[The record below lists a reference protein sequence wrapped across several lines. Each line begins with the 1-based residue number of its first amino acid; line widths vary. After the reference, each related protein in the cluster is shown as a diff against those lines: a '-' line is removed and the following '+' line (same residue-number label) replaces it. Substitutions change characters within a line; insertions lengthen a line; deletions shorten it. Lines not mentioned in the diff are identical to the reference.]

1 MHKSNKWLIV
11 STVFF
16 ALMTVGLT
24 ATTVYYA
31 KKAEKKCETI
41 PSVRQRTVS
50 RSNTENNANGRKSS
64 LAEPEKKIYSEME
77 IEDFSFDGKVI
88 KLRCSEVPDVDAAK
102 EYVSVDPAPKGGL
115 SFSADT
121 EYAYWDR
128 KDVSFLRITGDFL
141 YRTNLTLRV
150 RKGFPASKIANSTN
164 KVVEALAKDYLYAFR
179 REDENPFVAFAD
191 EGRYLPPIGKR
202 LIALDCMNVSN
213 ITASISAVP
222 GLNIVQMLSLEERK
236 YNKIHRSYWYGE
248 GKEAFVEDLS
258 AKVEEVNIP
267 VKNELNVQE
276 EAVLPL
282 PEENGIYFVKVKGE
296 KGHVQSRVVVVSDL
310 AISVRRTQAKIFAW
324 ITSLSRGTPVAGA
337 KVYIFSS
344 AAVLL
349 AEGVSD
355 ENGLCECVQNIEG
368 EPFVVL
374 ASSADER
381 DATFVALARS
391 SQVEEHFSSEGYR
404 SQYLKENEL
413 AAFAWTERG
422 IYRHG
427 ERVFFHALVR
437 GADMAAPKSVPLE
450 IVLAKPGGVFM
461 KKTVATDEYGAIY
474 LDDIAIP
481 DDQPSGVWMFDVKI
495 PGENGESLYSHFIK
509 VEDFVPPQI
518 KVATVIGD
526 KRTAQDFSF
535 GISAEFMY
543 GGAASGLTS
552 SGAVVFEDVAFS
564 PKDWPGWVFGDESRG
579 LKPNFTRLPKQVL
592 DADGKAHYSASMQSS
607 DGLPSA
613 AVRATAQ
620 SEVLEVSGR
629 SVFSRASATLHYYPF
644 YIGTTLKNWIR
655 RPDSGKVQISV
666 ACVSPE
672 GKRLSESKTLVARL
686 QRFDTVYS
694 YETDDNGRNTW
705 RSERIATDVLGEE
718 GVEIKTS
725 PEGNALFTLP
735 PLECGDYTLSIADS
749 DSEVSFSRSFY
760 LSDWGDDTMR
770 AELSNPSKVTITA
783 DKPFYRPGDRPKLC
797 VRTPFTGRA
806 LLGVFRDD
814 AVYTQVMEITNLT
827 SEVELREIS
836 GDFAPNI
843 DVSFSIVHGVSE
855 KAGHLAAR
863 AHGETSLEV
872 RLSENEIPVNVTARL
887 ADSRVAADF
896 EAPGAKQA
904 IVTVVDEAV
913 LMLTNE
919 KTPNP
924 NGEFQK
930 SREGYRELFDL
941 YNRLLPLSGEDKLL
955 VNGLKTGGGCD
966 SSLLGRVSPVQSR
979 RFKPLALWSG
989 KVDVVDGRGK
999 AEFCL
1004 PEFSGRIRV
1013 TVVAYSEKAAGSAS
1027 CQCKIEPKLVVTPDA
1042 PRFVAPGDVFTVS
1055 LPFDNRAGEDGA
1067 VDYKI
1072 YTSFEGGEKKLF
1084 QEGSVHLSKD
1094 CRKLLPFDAKAP
1106 EAIGQMLFIFETAA
1120 FGEKHRHE
1128 IELPVR
1134 PAVAWR
1140 QTSGVE
1146 VLPPGRRIK
1155 LQKGEASSMTRFSYS
1170 VSESPASELK
1180 DAIEWLSDYPHG
1192 CLEQT
1197 SSRIMPLITAGGI
1210 LGECSPV
1217 ASSNRLEYIKA
1228 GVRRVLSMCQ
1238 NDGSF
1243 AMWPDIRGNGGSMT
1257 DWELEVSLYAAHFL
1271 FEVERST
1278 LIENIWS
1285 SAAERSK
1292 VLSHIRSNSST
1303 SYTNRMSIAAYACH
1317 TLVLAGTPNKG
1328 SMYSL
1333 YDKRGLLTHLS
1344 RARLARAFALMGDGA
1359 RAGEL
1364 LSSIKGPSSVVKAS
1378 YMLLAIL
1385 EIDPED
1391 KRVSELVKY
1400 LAFKREKARYSWGTT
1415 FDNAHAVMAL
1425 GEYFRRQPLSL
1436 GLSNVKEEG
1445 GELVNEGSGTAF
1457 VSWKRLDLPKLADV
1471 KEESSGLSIRREFL
1485 TIEGKPYDITKSS
1498 RGDSIVVR
1506 IELSSDEDRILND
1519 LVIEDLLPGALEP
1532 VHNDIGVFPWIE
1544 KGAHRWVLRHELRD
1558 DRILV
1563 FSDTF
1568 ALKKNEKVA
1577 FHYSLR
1583 VVSAGTFALPA
1594 VAVEA
1599 MYQPELRASG
1609 RTGRLVVGY

>member
-1 MHKSNKWLIV
+1 MHKTTKWLIV

-16 ALMTVGLT
+16 ALMTLGLT
-24 ATTVYYA
+24 ATTVYFA
-31 KKAEKKCETI
+31 KKAEKNSKI
-41 PSVRQRTVS
+41 APSPKIT
-50 RSNTENNANGRKSS
+50 
-64 LAEPEKKIYSEME
+64 LEKNIEKDASEKQYSEME
-77 IEDFSFDGKVI
+77 VEEFSFDGKTI
-88 KLRCSEVPDVDAAK
+88 KLRCSETPDIDAAK

-115 SFSADT
+115 AFSVGS
-121 EYAYWDR
+121 EYDYWDR
-128 KDVSFLRITGDFL
+128 RDYFFLKIAGDFA
-141 YRTNLTLRV
+141 YRTNLTLKV
-150 RKGFPASKIANSTN
+150 RKGFPSCKSANSAN
-164 KVVEALAKDYLYAFR
+164 KVVEALAEDYLHIFR
-179 REDENPFVAFAD
+179 REDEKPFVAFAD

-202 LIALDCMNVSN
+202 LIALECMNVSN

-222 GLNIVQMLSLEERK
+222 GLNIVQMLSLEEGK
-236 YNKIHRSYWYGE
+236 YQKIYKNYWG

-258 AKVEEVNIP
+258 VTMENVNIP
-267 VKNELNVQE
+267 AKNELNVQE
-276 EAVLPL
+276 EVTLPL
-282 PEENGIYFVKVKGE
+282 PEENGIYFVKIQGE
-296 KGHVQSRVVVVSDL
+296 KGTAESRVVVISDL
-310 AISVRRTQAKIFAW
+310 AITARRTKEKLFVW
-324 ITSLSRGTPVAGA
+324 VTSLSTGTPVGGA
-337 KVYIFSS
+337 KVRIFSS
-344 AAVLL
+344 AANLL
-349 AEGVSD
+349 ADGVAD
-355 ENGLCECVQNIEG
+355 ENGLCECVQKADG
-368 EPFVVL
+368 EPFIVV
-374 ASSADER
+374 ASSADES
-381 DATFVALARS
+381 DATFVALAKS
-391 SQVEEHFSSEGYR
+391 SEVEEDFSSEGYR
-404 SQYLKENEL
+404 PSYLEEGDL

-437 GADMAAPKSVPLE
+437 GADMEAPKSIPLE
-450 IVLAKPGGVFM
+450 VVLRKPGGVFM
-461 KKTVATDEYGAIY
+461 KKTVMTDEYGAFC
-474 LDDIAIP
+474 LDDIVIP
-481 DDQPSGVWMFDVKI
+481 DDQPSGSWEFDVKV
-495 PGENGESLYSHFIK
+495 PGEKGSFLYSHSIK

-518 KVATVIGD
+518 KVETVIGE
-526 KRTAQDFSF
+526 KCTAQEFSF
-535 GISAEFMY
+535 DVSAEFMF
-543 GGAASGLTS
+543 GGAASGLAS
-552 SGAVVFEDVAFS
+552 SGTVIFEDVAFA
-564 PKDWPGWVFGDESRG
+564 PKDWNGWIFGDERRG
-579 LKPNFTRLPKQVL
+579 LKPNFTRLSKQVL
-592 DADGKAHYSASMQSS
+592 GADGKAHYSASMQSS

-629 SVFSRASATLHYYPF
+629 PVFSRASATLHYYPF
-644 YIGTTLKNWIR
+644 YIGTTLKNWIK

-666 ACVSPE
+666 ACVSPD
-672 GKRLSESKTLVARL
+672 GKRLSESKTLIAKL
-686 QRFDTVYS
+686 QRLDTVYS
-694 YETDDNGRNTW
+694 YQTDNAGRNTW
-705 RSERIATDVLGEE
+705 RSERIVSDVLGKE

-725 PEGNALFTLP
+725 SEENTLFTLP
-735 PLECGDYTLSIADS
+735 QLECGDYKLSIEDP
-749 DSEVSFSRSFY
+749 DSEVSFSSSFY

-783 DKPFYRPGDRPKLC
+783 DKPFYRPGDKPKLC
-797 VRTPFTGRA
+797 VRTPFTGKA

-814 AVYTQVMEITNLT
+814 VIYTEVISLTNLT
-827 SEVELREIS
+827 SEIELREIS
-836 GDFAPNI
+836 ADFAPNI
-843 DVSFSIVHGVSE
+843 DVSISIVHGVSE
-855 KAGHLAAR
+855 KANHLAAR
-863 AHGETSLEV
+863 AHGEASLNV
-872 RLSENEIPVNVTARL
+872 RLSENEIPLKVAASVS
-887 ADSRVAADF
+887 DSRVRVDF

-913 LMLTNE
+913 MMLTNE

-924 NGEFQK
+924 NSEFQK
-930 SREGYRELFDL
+930 SREGVRGLYDL

-989 KVDVVDGRGK
+989 KVDVIDGKGK
-999 AEFCL
+999 AEFRL
-1004 PEFSGRIRV
+1004 PEFAGRIRV
-1013 TVVAYSEKAAGSAS
+1013 TVVAYSEKATGSAS
-1027 CQCKIEPKLVVTPDA
+1027 CQCKITPKLVVTPDA

-1055 LPFDNRAGEDGA
+1055 LPLDNRAGEDGA

-1094 CRKLLPFDAKAP
+1094 CRKLLPFDAVAP
-1106 EAIGQMLFIFETAA
+1106 QAIGQMLFIFETEA

-1146 VLPPGRRIK
+1146 VLPPGKRIK
-1155 LQKGEASSMTRFSYS
+1155 LPKGEDSPMTRFAYS

-1197 SSRIMPLITAGGI
+1197 SSRIMPLVTAGGI

-1228 GVRRVLSMCQ
+1228 GVRRVLSMRQ

-1243 AMWPDIRGNGGSMT
+1243 AMWPDIRRNGSTMT
-1257 DWELEVSLYAAHFL
+1257 DWETEASLYAAHFL
-1271 FEVERST
+1271 FEVERSM
-1278 LIENIWS
+1278 LIENIWPS
-1285 SAAERSK
+1285 EEERSK
-1292 VLSHIRSNSST
+1292 VLSQVRSISSATYT
-1303 SYTNRMSIAAYACH
+1303 SRMSFAAYACH
-1317 TLVLAGTPNKG
+1317 TLVLAGKPNKG

-1333 YDKRGLLTHLS
+1333 YDNRDSLTLLS
-1344 RARLARAFALMGDGA
+1344 RARLARAFALLGDSA
-1359 RAGEL
+1359 RASEL
-1364 LSSIKGPSSVVKAS
+1364 LSSVKAPSSVVEAA
-1378 YMLLAIL
+1378 YMLLAVL
-1385 EIDPED
+1385 EIDPDD
-1391 KRVSELVKY
+1391 KRVPELVKY
-1400 LAFKREKARYSWGTT
+1400 LASRRGKERYSWGTT

-1425 GEYFRRQPLSL
+1425 GEYFRRQPASL
-1436 GLSNVKEEG
+1436 GLSNVKEDG
-1445 GELVNEGSGTAF
+1445 SELVNDGTGTAF
-1457 VSWKRLDLPKLADV
+1457 VSWKRLDLPKLEDV
-1471 KEESSGLSIRREFL
+1471 KKESSGLSIRREFL
-1485 TIEGKPYDITKSS
+1485 TQDGTPYDISKAS

-1532 VHNDIGVFPWIE
+1532 AHNDVGVFPWIE
-1544 KGAHRWVLRHELRD
+1544 KDAHSWVLRHELRD

-1563 FSDTF
+1563 FSEAFSLT
-1568 ALKKNEKVA
+1568 KNEKVA

-1609 RTGRLVVGY
+1609 GTGRIVVGY